1 MSEFIRHFTR
11 DGQGRWTCVTQ
22 AEVIA
27 PAGRIQVTPGT
38 TFARGTMFMN
48 FDIAAAL
55 DDQYEKERR
64 HSA

>member
-11 DGQGRWTCVTQ
+11 DERGRWTCVTQ

-55 DDQYEKERR
+55 DEQYETERR